1 MEKRFFEAFPNLELG
16 GVQKDLFE
24 QTMVERITATK
35 RKDFLR
41 VFFRSERLIQKEL
54 VYAVEREIKKQFF
67 PREELQV
74 KLYERFVLSGQYNP
88 QKLMELYRDSILM
101 EIKECDHILYTIFRQ
116 ADIQFPEEAVMEIVL
131 EDSVI
136 AKSKED
142 ELIGILDKVLN
153 ERCGFQVK
161 FQTAYKEA
169 QASKY
174 KEEDALRIRR
184 IVEVISSRFDGNAET
199 FSGERRQHLPK
210 KKRRRAQRL
219 RQRSQRPLPQP
230 NRSPRQLPVQSGNP
244 MAASKRAQTGV
255 CSAGR

>member
-1 MEKRFFEAFPNLELG
+1 M
-16 GVQKDLFE
+16 
-24 QTMVERITATK
+24 
-35 RKDFLR
+35 
-41 VFFRSERLIQKEL
+41 
-54 VYAVEREIKKQFF
+54 EREIKKQFF

-116 ADIQFPEEAVMEIVL
+116 ADIQFPEEAVMEIIL

-169 QASKY
+169 KASKY
-174 KEEDALRIRR
+174 KERTP
-184 IVEVISSRFDGNAET
+184 S
-199 FSGERRQHLPK
+199 
-210 KKRRRAQRL
+210 
-219 RQRSQRPLPQP
+219 
-230 NRSPRQLPVQSGNP
+230 
-244 MAASKRAQTGV
+244 ASEELWR
-255 CSAGR
+255 